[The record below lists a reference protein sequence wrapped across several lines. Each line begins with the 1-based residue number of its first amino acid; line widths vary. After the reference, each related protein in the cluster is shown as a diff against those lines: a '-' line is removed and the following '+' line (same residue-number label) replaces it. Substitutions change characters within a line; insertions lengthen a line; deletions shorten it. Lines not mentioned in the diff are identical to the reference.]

1 MLQMAFLVKH
11 TMSVVLQYETI
22 HECPS
27 AGRFNITTLICI
39 FAFAQGTGTVQIKG
53 AVNKDN
59 FAKIKLC
66 YLTKF
71 V

>member
-27 AGRFNITTLICI
+27 AGRFNITTLTCI
-39 FAFAQGTGTVQIKG
+39 FTLAQGTGTVQIKG

-59 FAKIKLC
+59 FANIKLC
-66 YLTKF
+66 
-71 V
+71 